1 MISPGTNPGIRDN
14 FSYMLGICD
23 GIISNG
29 AEDGRR
35 LTFIQNSSPKQFAQ
49 QFVDETNLE
58 QWDD

>member
-1 MISPGTNPGIRDN
+1 
-14 FSYMLGICD
+14 MLGICD
-23 GIISNG
+23 WIISNG

-49 QFVDETNLE
+49 QSVDETNLE